1 MSESNRIIILLVVMP
16 VPELKTDTASDWAG
30 PADDVGASLL
40 VLVDMSDKPRC
51 QPGPSGPVLVI
62 LSGPAGIYNKSERH

>member
-1 MSESNRIIILLVVMP
+1 MP

-30 PADDVGASLL
+30 PAEADATTDVEASL
-40 VLVDMSDKPRC
+40 LVDMSDKPRC

-62 LSGPAGIYNKSERH
+62 LSGPAGVYNRRA